1 LRTLVISDLH
11 LGLRSGRD
19 RVRGDGAVRERLLAE
34 LGSVDRLV
42 LLGDLIELR
51 QGPVREA
58 LADALPVLRAIGSA
72 MSAGEIVLVAGN
84 HDHHLLDRWHARR
97 ALDGPPLPLGTESE
111 VDWGDD
117 ALGAV
122 AAALASGGALVRA
135 AYPGVWLAPRVWATH
150 GHYLDIH
157 TTIPMFE
164 RLGAGATARIVR
176 KPPTAA
182 AGAED
187 YEAVLSPLYA
197 WLHATAQNGTPARGR
212 GGGRGPGQTEGA
224 SAKLWAQLRQGV
236 RRGGWRRW
244 GLKTV
249 FPVMI
254 WTVNR
259 AGLGPVRADINGA
272 ALRRAPLLAL
282 GEVVT
287 RLDVDA
293 DYILFGHTHRAGPL
307 PGDDSSEWRA
317 PSGARLLNIGSWVD
331 EPAFLGSTPGA
342 SPYRFGFAAQ
352 LVDDGPPEL
361 INLLD

>member
-1 LRTLVISDLH
+1 MRSLVISDLH

-19 RVRGDGAVRERLLAE
+19 RVRGDASVRGRLLAE
-34 LGSVDRLV
+34 LASIDRLV

-58 LADALPVLRAIGSA
+58 LAEALPILREIGTA
-72 MSAGEIVLVAGN
+72 MATGEIVIVAGN
-84 HDHHLLDRWHARR
+84 HDHHLLDGWRARR
-97 ALDGPPLPLGTESE
+97 ALDGPAPALGTESA
-111 VDWGDD
+111 VDWRED

-122 AAALASGGALVRA
+122 ASALASGGAAVRA
-135 AYPGVWLAPRVWATH
+135 AYPGVWLTPRVWATH

-164 RLGAGATARIVR
+164 RLGAGATARVVR
-176 KPPTAA
+176 KPPRTA

-187 YEAVLSPLYA
+187 YEAVLSPVYA
-197 WLHATAQNGTPARGR
+197 WLHATAQNGHPARGR
-212 GGGRGPGQTEGA
+212 GPGAAEGA
-224 SAKLWAQLRQGV
+224 SAKVWAQLRQGV

-259 AGLGPVRADINGA
+259 AGLGPVSSDIDGA

-282 GEVVT
+282 SETIT
-287 RLDVDA
+287 RLRIDA
-293 DYILFGHTHRAGPL
+293 DFVIFGHTHRAGPL
-307 PGDDSSEWRA
+307 PGDDLSEWRA
-317 PSGARLLNIGSWVD
+317 AGGSRLLNIGSWVH
-331 EPAFLGSTPGA
+331 EPAFVGPTPGA
-342 SPYRFGFAAQ
+342 SPYRYGFAAR
-352 LVDDGPPEL
+352 LDGDRVPEL
-361 INLLD
+361 VNLLDSVP